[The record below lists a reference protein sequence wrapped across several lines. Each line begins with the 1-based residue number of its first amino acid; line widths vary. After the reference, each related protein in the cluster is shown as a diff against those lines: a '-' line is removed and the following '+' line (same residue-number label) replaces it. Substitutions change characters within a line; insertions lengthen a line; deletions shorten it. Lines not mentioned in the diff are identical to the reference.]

1 MFAELILLNYF
12 SWTIPFCCNWIIP
25 FHEATRG
32 NLVWKYSCGRDGGF
46 DASGCMRHC
55 RVDHGHCHS
64 QWKETKGLA
73 VDSLL
78 YHPTGLVPRV
88 RKMEVEKNATGN
100 LCSSCSRWRKRRSI
114 PVKGGRFEVL
124 WTDLSTTSTGF
135 PVESRRDL
143 PEQQGRALRRDSSVH
158 PPQNGEKNQKGPTDG
173 GKASGEGSGLSMG
186 DPCSSFGKLPKPC
199 SNG

>member
-1 MFAELILLNYF
+1 MSGESILLILF
-12 SWTIPFCCNWIIP
+12 SWIIP

-32 NLVWKYSCGRDGGF
+32 NLVWKYSCGRDGGL
-46 DASGCMRHC
+46 DASGCLRHC

-73 VDSLL
+73 VGFI
-78 YHPTGLVPRV
+78 TVPSFPGPV
-88 RKMEVEKNATGN
+88 EPISESIEVEKKKPCHERQPVQLLMLQVKEEKINT
-100 LCSSCSRWRKRRSI
+100 SQRWS
-114 PVKGGRFEVL
+114 KGPLG
-124 WTDLSTTSTGF
+124 TDLSLTSTGF
-135 PVESRRDL
+135 SVESRRDL